1 MKKFI
6 LSTVALI
13 ALAIVFQN
21 FSSVRLGKQR
31 EGSEPGHTGSP
42 GDGFVSCVKC
52 HGGSHIPV
60 DGWITSTIP
69 ASGYVPGQRYTIRA
83 VNTTLGHTRFGFQVS
98 PQNINGT
105 LLGQIIATDTVR
117 TKLVGDDKYITY
129 RAASVVGVDSMV
141 WTFDWIAPAD
151 SVNEVVFYG
160 AFNSNHDGHKGGDVT
175 QLSQLKVFK
184 QGFTGIAKNAVM
196 QLKVYPNP
204 VHAQLNISFNNTA
217 NQTVSIQLYN
227 LNGQLINELHNNT
240 LFAGLQEL
248 ALPINQITKGIYL
261 LKLTAGNATETQKI
275 VVQ

>member
-1 MKKFI
+1 MKKII
-6 LSTVALI
+6 LSTLAL
-13 ALAIVFQN
+13 LAITIVFQN
-21 FSSVRLGKQR
+21 FSSIRMGKQR

-52 HGGSHIPV
+52 HGGSHVTV

-69 ASGYVPGQRYTIRA
+69 ASGYVPGEIYTIRA
-83 VNTTLGHTRFGFQVS
+83 VNTTIGHTRFGFQVS
-98 PQNINGT
+98 PQNISGT
-105 LLGQIIATDTVR
+105 LLGRIIVTDTVR
-117 TKLVGDDKYITY
+117 TKLVGDGKYITY

-141 WTFDWIAPAD
+141 WTFDWVAPAD

-184 QGFTGIAKNAVM
+184 QGFTGIAKNKLM
-196 QLKVYPNP
+196 QLQVYPNP
-204 VHAQLNISFNNTA
+204 ANAFINISFNNTA
-217 NQTVSIQLYN
+217 NQMVSVELYN
-227 LNGQLINELHNNT
+227 LNGQLISELHNNT

-248 ALPINQITKGIYL
+248 ALPLKKVTKGIYL
-261 LKLTAGNATETQKI
+261 LKLTAGNATEMQKI

>member
-1 MKKFI
+1 MKKII
-6 LSTVALI
+6 LSTLAL
-13 ALAIVFQN
+13 LAITIVFQN
-21 FSSVRLGKQR
+21 FSSIRMGKQR

-52 HGGSHIPV
+52 HGGSHVTV

-69 ASGYVPGQRYTIRA
+69 ASGYVPGEIYTIRA
-83 VNTTLGHTRFGFQVS
+83 VNTTIGHTRFGFQVS
-98 PQNINGT
+98 PQNISGT
-105 LLGQIIATDTVR
+105 LLGRIIVTDTVR
-117 TKLVGDDKYITY
+117 TKLVGDGKYITY

-141 WTFDWIAPAD
+141 WTFDWVAPAD

-184 QGFTGIAKNAVM
+184 QGFTGIAKNNLM
-196 QLKVYPNP
+196 QLQVYPNP
-204 VHAQLNISFNNTA
+204 ANAFINISFNNTA
-217 NQTVSIQLYN
+217 NQMVSVELYN
-227 LNGQLINELHNNT
+227 LNGQLISELHNNT

-248 ALPINQITKGIYL
+248 ALPLKKVTKGIYL
-261 LKLTAGNATETQKI
+261 LKLTAGNATEMQKI

>member
-1 MKKFI
+1 MKKII
-6 LSTVALI
+6 LSTLAL
-13 ALAIVFQN
+13 LAITIVFQN
-21 FSSVRLGKQR
+21 FSSIRLGKQR

-52 HGGSHIPV
+52 HGGSHVTV

-69 ASGYVPGQRYTIRA
+69 ASGYVPGEIYTIRA
-83 VNTTLGHTRFGFQVS
+83 VNRTIGHTRFGFQVS
-98 PQNINGT
+98 PQNISGT
-105 LLGQIIATDTVR
+105 LLGRIIVTDTVR
-117 TKLVGDDKYITY
+117 TKLVGDGKYITY

-141 WTFDWIAPAD
+141 WTFDWVAPAD

-184 QGFTGIAKNAVM
+184 QGFTGIAKNNLM
-196 QLKVYPNP
+196 QLQVYPNP
-204 VHAQLNISFNNTA
+204 ANAFINISFNNTA
-217 NQTVSIQLYN
+217 NQMVSVELYN
-227 LNGQLINELHNNT
+227 LNGQLISELHNNT

-248 ALPINQITKGIYL
+248 ALPLKKVTKGIYL
-261 LKLTAGNATETQKI
+261 LKLTAGNATEMQKI